1 MPVLHMRIDNRLIHG
16 QVTVTWV
23 GSIGADRLI
32 VTNDQVAKDPVQ
44 KMLLPAAAR
53 GVPTSVLSVDDTLTY
68 VASEQGQRDKIMIIA
83 KLPTDGL
90 RLLEGGIKPAKVN
103 VGNQAPTPATKFK
116 MITHSIAATA
126 EDAATYRAIAG
137 LLGNKLT
144 SQMMPSERPSD
155 IVSLLQKNG
164 L

>member
-1 MPVLHMRIDNRLIHG
+1 
-16 QVTVTWV
+16 
-23 GSIGADRLI
+23 
-32 VTNDQVAKDPVQ
+32 VTNDQVATDPVQ

-53 GVPTSVLSVDDTLTY
+53 GVPTSVLSVDDTLRY
-68 VASEQGQRDKIMIIA
+68 VASEQGQREKIMIIA

-90 RLLEGGIKPAKVN
+90 RLLEGGLRPARVN

-126 EDAATYRAIAG
+126 DDAVTYRAIAG
-137 LLGNKLT
+137 LLGHELT
-144 SQMMPSERPSD
+144 SQMMPSERPTD
-155 IVSLLQKNG
+155 VVSLLKKNG

>member
-1 MPVLHMRIDNRLIHG
+1 MRIDNRLIHG

-23 GSIGADRLI
+23 GSVGANRLI
-32 VTNDQVAKDPVQ
+32 VTNDQVATDPVQ

-68 VASEQGQRDKIMIIA
+68 VASEQGQREKIMIIA

-90 RLLEGGIKPAKVN
+90 RLLEGGLRPARVN

-126 EDAATYRAIAG
+126 DDAVTYRAIAG
-137 LLGNKLT
+137 LLGHELT
-144 SQMMPSERPSD
+144 SQMMPSERPTD
-155 IVSLLQKNG
+155 VVSLLKKNG

>member
-1 MPVLHMRIDNRLIHG
+1 MRIDNRLIHG

-23 GSIGADRLI
+23 GSVGANRLI
-32 VTNDQVAKDPVQ
+32 VTNDQVATDPVQ

-68 VASEQGQRDKIMIIA
+68 VASEQGQREKIMIIA

-90 RLLEGGIKPAKVN
+90 RLLEGGLKPARVN

-126 EDAATYRAIAG
+126 DDAVTYRAIAG
-137 LLGNKLT
+137 LLGHELT
-144 SQMMPSERPSD
+144 NQMMPSERPTD
-155 IVSLLQKNG
+155 VVSLLKKNG

>member
-1 MPVLHMRIDNRLIHG
+1 MRIDNRLIHG

-23 GSIGADRLI
+23 GSVGANRLI
-32 VTNDQVAKDPVQ
+32 VTNDQVATDPVQ

-53 GVPTSVLSVDDTLTY
+53 GVPTSVLSVDDTLMY
-68 VASEQGQRDKIMIIA
+68 VASEQGQREKIMIIA

-90 RLLEGGIKPAKVN
+90 RLLEGGLRPARVN

-126 EDAATYRAIAG
+126 DDAVTYRAIAG
-137 LLGNKLT
+137 LLGHELT
-144 SQMMPSERPSD
+144 SQMMPSERPTD
-155 IVSLLQKNG
+155 VVSLLKKNG